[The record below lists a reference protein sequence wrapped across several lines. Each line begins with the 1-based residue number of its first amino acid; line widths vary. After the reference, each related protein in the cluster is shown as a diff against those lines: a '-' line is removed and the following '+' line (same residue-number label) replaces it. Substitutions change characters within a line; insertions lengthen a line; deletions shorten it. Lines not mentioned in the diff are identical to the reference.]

1 MTIEKLNIVVDDVS
15 KWDAIVEEYNY
26 SEGEKSEHLYDKIWI
41 IASKNLQGI
50 FGGPIELEIAINAV
64 LEKIFVS
71 YSCSMNEWFLS
82 EIEKKISV
90 EIYDSHGAEIRNFN
104 SSN

>member
-26 SEGEKSEHLYDKIWI
+26 LEGEKSGHLYDKIWI
-41 IASKNLQGI
+41 IASKNLQSI
-50 FGGPIELEIAINAV
+50 FGGPIELEIAINSS

-71 YSCSMNEWFLS
+71 YSCSMNDWYLS
-82 EIEKKISV
+82 EIEKKISK
-90 EIYDSHGAEIRNFN
+90 EIYDSHGEEIRNF
-104 SSN
+104 SNN